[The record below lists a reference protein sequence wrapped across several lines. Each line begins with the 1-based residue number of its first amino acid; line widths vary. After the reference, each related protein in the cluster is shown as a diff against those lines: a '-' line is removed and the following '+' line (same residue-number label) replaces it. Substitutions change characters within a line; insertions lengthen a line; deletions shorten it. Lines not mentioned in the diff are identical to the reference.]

1 MLGGPG
7 ILWSG
12 VPRPSEN
19 NLAPIA
25 ALANNGTNDRR
36 TKMPTFEE
44 LVPKHRGNYAD
55 TAVYF
60 MAEIGSD
67 EPIIVTYNTNYED
80 ADDIVGR

>member
-1 MLGGPG
+1 
-7 ILWSG
+7 
-12 VPRPSEN
+12 
-19 NLAPIA
+19 
-25 ALANNGTNDRR
+25 
-36 TKMPTFEE
+36 MPTFEE

-80 ADDIVGR
+80 ADDIVGACGLEVKTSSKPPQSPLKPQS